1 MSRLKAIFGN
11 DWQYILEVYRQA
23 ASPPGTEQFEDR
35 LLLILLEIS
44 VKFGERLSNYLTSG
58 FVEIGCG
65 MAIPSL
71 TLAKLGRPDVLA
83 IDVDSEIIAKA
94 EAIKERV
101 GCELEIRCADVFKN
115 RPKLQKG
122 QMLIAEKPA
131 SYKKNT
137 LEVEYNISN
146 WCKIEG
152 YNFAIIRDCSSNT
165 EFSFILFFVFHR
177 FCSNVTYLS
186 SFSYP
191 RRTHHAAY
199 QLLSAGLC
207 SPEFAPCI
215 YFFASCDVAGSP
227 ALPHSMLTA
236 ITNHREKL
244 MPFRDSARKVF

>member
-23 ASPPGTEQFEDR
+23 ASPPGTEQFEDK

-83 IDVDSEIIAKA
+83 IDIDSEIIAKA
-94 EAIKERV
+94 EAIKEKV
-101 GCELEIRCADVFKN
+101 GCDLEIRCADVFKD
-115 RPKLQKG
+115 RPKLREG

-152 YNFAIIRDCSSNT
+152 YNFAVIPM
-165 EFSFILFFVFHR
+165 F
-177 FCSNVTYLS
+177 
-186 SFSYP
+186 
-191 RRTHHAAY
+191 
-199 QLLSAGLC
+199 
-207 SPEFAPCI
+207 
-215 YFFASCDVAGSP
+215 
-227 ALPHSMLTA
+227 LT
-236 ITNHREKL
+236 TDT
-244 MPFRDSARKVF
+244 RDSYFERCAKYEKKLRQTGFKVENKQACEELPVRWLIAAK